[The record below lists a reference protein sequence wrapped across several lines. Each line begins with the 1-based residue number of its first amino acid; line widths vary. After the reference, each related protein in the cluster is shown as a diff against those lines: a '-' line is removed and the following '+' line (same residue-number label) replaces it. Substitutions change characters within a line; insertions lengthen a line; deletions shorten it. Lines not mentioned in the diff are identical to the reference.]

1 MLDCVG
7 TKVQTI
13 LRQWGCLGQD
23 LQNWLKVYVS
33 ENGII
38 LLFDFS
44 PLDLTCLDSNVI
56 LISLE
61 TFSNH

>member
-1 MLDCVG
+1 M
-7 TKVQTI
+7 
-13 LRQWGCLGQD
+13 WLGQD
-23 LQNWLKVYVS
+23 LINWPYVYGS

-38 LLFDFS
+38 SLFDSS
-44 PLDLTCLDSNVI
+44 PFDLTFLDSNVI